1 MKCILT
7 PELIFL
13 SSKFHHLPKH
23 FVNEQ
28 KCNKEGTKRE
38 LIIID
43 AIQVL
48 RIDKLNDIND
58 LLQRIS
64 EEINSL
70 RQSSNVIRRSVRS
83 MEIRCRRCVERDG
96 GHVEH

>member
-1 MKCILT
+1 M
-7 PELIFL
+7 
-13 SSKFHHLPKH
+13 SKS
-23 FVNEQ
+23 VI
-28 KCNKEGTKRE
+28 EGTKRE
-38 LIIID
+38 LILIG

-58 LLQRIS
+58 LRQRIF

-70 RQSSNVIRRSVRS
+70 RQSPDVIRRSVRS
-83 MEIRCRRCVERDG
+83 METRCRRCS